1 MSLKVVLHPDVFDF
15 LRQELSSDFKDSVLG
30 CIEKLKRQQFDGGL
44 RAKKLKG
51 INSRVWEARID
62 RAIRLIFTYVRSTQP
77 ETGKPETYIAIQDIL
92 EHDDVSRRSRARKI
106 TVDCQW
112 LDIDNVVETS
122 GDIVSEI
129 ITSDEQDVLN
139 QWRFQDLQG
148 NSDDD
153 ELLGNIQWRMLS
165 SEEEWRRAIVD
176 REIDLPLKLT
186 PEEYELINTQGHL
199 LLSGSAGTG
208 KTTVGLYRLCKSLE
222 NLQSGKRLYTA
233 YNRILVANS
242 EEQFVRL
249 ANQENIQTESI
260 FQFKTIKDL
269 CLDILST
276 VGKSYRLEDEVTYQV
291 FEQLYCRR
299 PDRDKPYPSAFIWD
313 EIRSIIKGAHLDTDS
328 YSLSKVKYEE
338 LGEKRSSIVPKRDR
352 HKVYKVS
359 EWYQAYLKNEGRFD
373 EIDLARDALQVI
385 KKGKHDRYQ
394 LIVCDE
400 VQDFTELQLKL
411 LVSLVEPT
419 GTLFFAGDLHQMISP
434 SGFRWGDLKK
444 NFFGKQNQ
452 TTEKTLQFNFRSV
465 GSLVNLANQL
475 LKLRSR
481 LLGESVKESEKQ
493 NSNYGET
500 ARLITAP
507 LENLKTSFGQ
517 LNPDDAILV
526 RNDENKQIFRKELN
540 SSFVFTIE
548 EAKGLEFDTVVLV
561 DFFKHRQLLWNK
573 VLDTTRK
580 LMDINIP
587 ELRLELNLL
596 YVAVTRARRILNI
609 WETQRSSIWE
619 QKELINFVNSI
630 DSESVRKDQ
639 IEPTTKMWVD
649 RGVYYRD
656 AGFYEQAIECFKK
669 SGDEKLQISV
679 EVKILLQERNYSQAA
694 ELLVKIQ
701 DWEQSAQVFEKAK
714 IWNRASDCWE
724 NAGNFVNQKK
734 TQAKGFEFSQLWE
747 EAALLWEKL
756 GMQEYAEL
764 CWLKIDNRNKKIEI
778 ISNQKSYFQKNVE
791 HYETQNK
798 QGVIQSSND
807 SIKVDPNLAESHYR
821 KGNANY
827 ALGDNRLA
835 IKEYDQAIKINPN
848 FLEAYYNRAIVR
860 LDLGDNEGA
869 IEDCNQSI
877 KINPN
882 LAEVYYN
889 RGLAFSNLGA
899 NQEAIKDYTKA
910 IKINPNYSQA
920 YINRGLAFLDLG
932 YNQKAIEDYNR
943 AIKINSNDE
952 HAYYNKG
959 LALYT
964 LGQKEKAIKEY
975 TQAIKINPNYSQ
987 AYVNRGA
994 AFSDLG
1000 YNQKAIE
1007 DYNRAIEIDPNYC
1020 DAYYNRGNALSE
1032 LGHKEEAIKD
1042 YTRAIQI
1049 DPHDA
1054 MAYTRRGNIY
1064 AELGDEQSDN
1074 AVMDFQRAAN
1084 AFKRQGNLQDYQDSL
1099 KAIKTIRERYKNSN
1113 E

>member
-15 LRQELSSDFKDSVLG
+15 LRQELTSDFKNDVLE

-77 ETGKPETYIAIQDIL
+77 ETGEPETYIAIQDIL
-92 EHDDVSRRSRARKI
+92 EHDDVSRRTRARKI

-112 LDIDNVVETS
+112 LDIDNVIETS
-122 GDIVSEI
+122 GDINSEI
-129 ITSDEQDVLN
+129 LTSDEQDVLN
-139 QWRFQDLQG
+139 QWRLQDLQS

-153 ELLGNIQWRMLS
+153 ELLGNIQWRMLE

-186 PEEYELINTQGHL
+186 PEEYELINIQGHL

-249 ANQENIQTESI
+249 ANQESIQTESI

-269 CLDILST
+269 CLDILT
-276 VGKSYRLEDEVTYQV
+276 AVGKSYRLEDEVNYQI

-299 PDRDKPYPSAFIWD
+299 PDKDKPYPPAFIWD

-328 YSLSKVKYEE
+328 YSLSKLKYEE
-338 LGEKRSSIVPKRDR
+338 LGKKRSSIVPKKDR
-352 HKVYKVS
+352 HKVYKVA
-359 EWYQAYLKNEGRFD
+359 EWYQAYLKKESRFD

-434 SGFRWGDLKK
+434 SGFRWADLKK

-452 TTEKTLQFNFRSV
+452 STEKILKFNFRSV

-493 NSNYGET
+493 NSSYGET

-507 LENLKTSFGQ
+507 LEHLKNSFGQ

-526 RNDENKQIFRKELN
+526 RNDEHKQVLRKEFN

-561 DFFKHRQLLWNK
+561 DFFKYRQPLWNK
-573 VLDTTRK
+573 VLDDTRK
-580 LMDINIP
+580 LMEIDIP

-639 IEPTTKMWVD
+639 IEPTATMWIN

-669 SGDEKLQISV
+669 AGDEKLQLDV
-679 EVKILLQERNYSQAA
+679 EVKIQLQARNYTQAA
-694 ELLVKIQ
+694 DLLVKLQ
-701 DWEQSAQVFEKAK
+701 DWEQAAQVFERAE
-714 IWNRASDCWE
+714 IWDKASDCWE

-734 TQAKGFEFSQLWE
+734 TQAKKFEFAQQWE
-747 EAALLWEKL
+747 AAALLWEELGLQREHNRCRLNLLKKSEVKNNSTTSVKTKSIQNVNFNKL
-756 GMQEYAEL
+756 NKVVKDVDEYKSSLYCNSGLE
-764 CWLKIDNRNKKIEI
+764 KYNRNDYQGAIRDYTMAIDFNPINIEAYI
-778 ISNQKSYFQKNVE
+778 GRGEAFS
-791 HYETQNK
+791 
-798 QGVIQSSND
+798 D
-807 SIKVDPNLAESHYR
+807 
-821 KGNANY
+821 
-827 ALGDNRLA
+827 LGDNPEA
-835 IKEYDQAIKINPN
+835 IKDYNQAIKINPN
-848 FLEAYYNRAIVR
+848 CL
-860 LDLGDNEGA
+860 
-869 IEDCNQSI
+869 
-877 KINPN
+877 
-882 LAEVYYN
+882 
-889 RGLAFSNLGA
+889 
-899 NQEAIKDYTKA
+899 
-910 IKINPNYSQA
+910 QA
-920 YINRGLAFLDLG
+920 YINRGLASSGLG
-932 YNQKAIEDYNR
+932 DYGKAIEDYNR
-943 AIKINSNDE
+943 AIKINPNDE
-952 HAYYNKG
+952 CAYFNKG
-959 LALYT
+959 VAFYN

-975 TQAIKINPNYSQ
+975 TQAIKINPNHSQ
-987 AYVNRGA
+987 FYVNRGA

-1000 YNQKAIE
+1000 DNQKAIE

-1032 LGHKEEAIKD
+1032 LGYKEEAIKD

-1054 MAYTRRGNIY
+1054 LAYTGRANILY
-1064 AELGDEQSDN
+1064 AELGDEQNDN
-1074 AVMDFQRAAN
+1074 AVKDFQRAAN
-1084 AFKRQGNLQDYQDSL
+1084 AFKRQGNLQGYEDSL
-1099 KAIKTIRERYKNSN
+1099 KAIKMIREGYKKTRMSK
-1113 E
+1113 

>member
-1 MSLKVVLHPDVFDF
+1 
-15 LRQELSSDFKDSVLG
+15 
-30 CIEKLKRQQFDGGL
+30 
-44 RAKKLKG
+44 
-51 INSRVWEARID
+51 
-62 RAIRLIFTYVRSTQP
+62 
-77 ETGKPETYIAIQDIL
+77 
-92 EHDDVSRRSRARKI
+92 
-106 TVDCQW
+106 
-112 LDIDNVVETS
+112 
-122 GDIVSEI
+122 
-129 ITSDEQDVLN
+129 
-139 QWRFQDLQG
+139 
-148 NSDDD
+148 
-153 ELLGNIQWRMLS
+153 MLS

-242 EEQFVRL
+242 EEQFVHL
-249 ANQENIQTESI
+249 ANQDNIQTESI

-269 CLDILST
+269 CLDILTT
-276 VGKSYRLEDEVTYQV
+276 VGKSYRLEDEVTYQI

-299 PDRDKPYPSAFIWD
+299 PDRDKPYPSTFIWD

-481 LLGESVKESEKQ
+481 LLGESVKESEKK

-507 LENLKTSFGQ
+507 LEHLKTSFGQ
-517 LNPDDAILV
+517 LNPDDVILV
-526 RNDENKQIFRKELN
+526 RNDENKQILRKEFN

-548 EAKGLEFDTVVLV
+548 EAKGLEFGTVVLV

-630 DSESVRKDQ
+630 DSKSVRKDQ

-669 SGDEKLQISV
+669 ADDERLKLDV

-694 ELLVKIQ
+694 ELLVEIQ
-701 DWEQSAQVFEKAK
+701 DWEQAAQVFEKAK

-724 NAGNFVNQKK
+724 KAGNMINKDRCLNEGKSKAKTKSIDQVHFEVKTKSVDQKH
-734 TQAKGFEFSQLWE
+734 
-747 EAALLWEKL
+747 
-756 GMQEYAEL
+756 
-764 CWLKIDNRNKKIEI
+764 IDNTKEFNKNEIDNIDSLTSLAIDNLLEENYKEAIEI
-778 ISNQKSYFQKNVE
+778 C
-791 HYETQNK
+791 NK
-798 QGVIQSSND
+798 V
-807 SIKVDPNLAESHYR
+807 
-821 KGNANY
+821 
-827 ALGDNRLA
+827 
-835 IKEYDQAIKINPN
+835 IKINPHHLDSYKVLGAARGYLGDIAGAISSFTKCINISPKDSFGYQNRGTAHFLSGN
-848 FLEAYYNRAIVR
+848 FLSAIYDFTNSIKLNPRNSDVYFQR
-860 LDLGDNEGA
+860 GQCHFNLDKIRESIEDFSTAMSINPEIIDRFGNSASVKFYLGDYKGSIIEYDKLIKLSPKSSDLYYYRGLSKFRLELNKDA
-869 IEDCNQSI
+869 IEDFNLAINLNPELSGAYYDRGITMLRIGDNSRALRDLNKSISLNPEHTNSYASRGGIFLEQGSYTNAIKDFNKVIALNYHDPKVYNNRANAKLRLGEYSGALSDYNQAIELDCKCADAYANRAVVMLLSGKYEKALFDCNQAIRISPNFAMAH
-877 KINPN
+877 INRSEAKRK
-882 LAEVYYN
+882 LGDFEGALKDEEMAW
-889 RGLAFSNLGA
+889 RLGA
-899 NQEAIKDYTKA
+899 NEEQ
-910 IKINPNYSQA
+910 
-920 YINRGLAFLDLG
+920 LF
-932 YNQKAIEDYNR
+932 
-943 AIKINSNDE
+943 
-952 HAYYNKG
+952 
-959 LALYT
+959 
-964 LGQKEKAIKEY
+964 
-975 TQAIKINPNYSQ
+975 
-987 AYVNRGA
+987 
-994 AFSDLG
+994 
-1000 YNQKAIE
+1000 
-1007 DYNRAIEIDPNYC
+1007 
-1020 DAYYNRGNALSE
+1020 E
-1032 LGHKEEAIKD
+1032 L
-1042 YTRAIQI
+1042 
-1049 DPHDA
+1049 
-1054 MAYTRRGNIY
+1054 
-1064 AELGDEQSDN
+1064 
-1074 AVMDFQRAAN
+1074 
-1084 AFKRQGNLQDYQDSL
+1084 
-1099 KAIKTIRERYKNSN
+1099 
-1113 E
+1113 